1 MKPQEGVQMRVR
13 ELLGRGR
20 SPVITID
27 SDARVDAAVRLMM
40 EHRIGA
46 LPVMNG
52 DRVAGIVSER
62 DIVELLGHEYGD
74 IRSVPL
80 SRIMR
85 RAPACNVDD
94 DVRTLMARMT
104 GERLRHFIVMD
115 GDRLSGIVSVG
126 DIVKHRLD
134 DLELEAGV
142 LRDYVAG
149 QRVS

>member
-1 MKPQEGVQMRVR
+1 MRVR

-27 SDARVDAAVRLMM
+27 SEARVDAAVRLMI

-46 LPVMNG
+46 LPVMSG
-52 DRVAGIVSER
+52 GRVVGIVNER
-62 DIVELLGHEYGD
+62 DIVELLGHQYGD
-74 IRSVPL
+74 IRGINL

-85 RAPACNVDD
+85 RAPTCSIDD

-115 GDRLSGIVSVG
+115 GEKLSGIVSVG
-126 DIVKHRLD
+126 DIVKRRLD
-134 DLELEAGV
+134 DLELETGV

>member
-1 MKPQEGVQMRVR
+1 MRVR

-27 SDARVDAAVRLMM
+27 SEARVDAAVRLMI

-46 LPVMNG
+46 LPVTSG
-52 DRVAGIVSER
+52 GRVVGIVNER
-62 DIVELLGHEYGD
+62 DIVELLGHQYGD
-74 IRSVPL
+74 IRGINL

-85 RAPACNVDD
+85 RAPTCNIDD

-115 GDRLSGIVSVG
+115 GEKLSGIVSVG
-126 DIVKHRLD
+126 DIVKRRLD
-134 DLELEAGV
+134 DLELETGV

>member
-1 MKPQEGVQMRVR
+1 MRVI

-27 SDARVDAAVRLMM
+27 SDARVDAAVRLMI

-46 LPVMNG
+46 LPVMSG
-52 DRVAGIVSER
+52 GRVVGIVSER
-62 DIVELLGHEYGD
+62 DVVELLGREYGD
-74 IRSVPL
+74 IRPVQL

-85 RAPACNVDD
+85 RAPTCRIDD
-94 DVRTLMARMT
+94 DARDLMARMT
-104 GERLRHFIVMD
+104 GERLRHFVVMD
-115 GDRLSGIVSVG
+115 GDRLSGIISVG
-126 DIVKHRLD
+126 DIVKRRLD
-134 DLELEAGV
+134 DLELETGV

>member
-1 MKPQEGVQMRVR
+1 MRVR

-27 SDARVDAAVRLMM
+27 SDARVDAAVRLMI

-46 LPVMNG
+46 LPVMSAG
-52 DRVAGIVSER
+52 RVAGIVSER
-62 DIVELLGHEYGD
+62 DIVELLGHEYGS
-74 IRSVPL
+74 IRGVHL

-85 RAPACNVDD
+85 RAPICGIDD
-94 DVRTLMARMT
+94 DVRDLMVRMT

-126 DIVKHRLD
+126 DIVKRRLD
-134 DLELEAGV
+134 DLELETGV

-149 QRVS
+149 RRAG

>member
-1 MKPQEGVQMRVR
+1 MRVR
-13 ELLGRGR
+13 DLLGRGR

-27 SDARVDAAVRLMM
+27 SEARVDAAVRLMI

-46 LPVMNG
+46 LPVMSG
-52 DRVAGIVSER
+52 GRVVGIVNER
-62 DIVELLGHEYGD
+62 DIVELLGNQYGD
-74 IRSVPL
+74 IRGINL

-85 RAPACNVDD
+85 RAPTCSIDD

-115 GDRLSGIVSVG
+115 GEKLSGIVSVG
-126 DIVKHRLD
+126 DVVKRRLD
-134 DLELEAGV
+134 DLELETGV